1 MTYADP
7 GRRCDLIIGL
17 RALADFLEDSPQ
29 IPAPYCV
36 DVLVFPPNA
45 PGQDGRAE
53 IDRIA
58 VLADARIDDR
68 TAEYGHY
75 TASRVFGPV
84 EYRAVFIPPR
94 TRAYYDARDS
104 YSGNIIPGR
113 TRRCER

>member
-7 GRRCDLIIGL
+7 GRRRDLITGL
-17 RALADFLEDSPQ
+17 RALAKFLEDSPL

-36 DVLVFPPNA
+36 DVLVFPPGA
-45 PGQDGRAE
+45 LEEDGRAE

-58 VLADARIDDR
+58 ELTGARIDDQ

-94 TRAYYDARDS
+94 NRAYYDARGS
-104 YSGNIIPGR
+104 YSGNIIPGPDQ
-113 TRRCER
+113 EV

>member
-1 MTYADP
+1 M
-7 GRRCDLIIGL
+7 
-17 RALADFLEDSPQ
+17 
-29 IPAPYCV
+29 
-36 DVLVFPPNA
+36 DVLVFPPDV

-58 VLADARIDDR
+58 VLIGARIDDR

-94 TRAYYDARDS
+94 TRAYHDARGS
-104 YSGNIIPGR
+104 YSGNVIPGLGPGGMSDE
-113 TRRCER
+113 RCYLDSLPGAFLFGGTFGAS

>member
-94 TRAYYDARDS
+94 TRAYYDARGS
-104 YSGNIIPGR
+104 YYGNIIPGPDQ
-113 TRRCER
+113 EV

>member
-7 GRRCDLIIGL
+7 GRRRDLITGL
-17 RALADFLEDSPQ
+17 RALADFLDDSPQ

-36 DVLVFPPNA
+36 DVLVFPPDV

-58 VLADARIDDR
+58 ELTGARIDDR
-68 TAEYGHY
+68 TTGYGHY

-84 EYRAVFIPPR
+84 EYRAVFIPPG
-94 TRAYYDARDS
+94 TRARRDARGWDS
-104 YSGNIIPGR
+104 GDIIPGPDQ
-113 TRRCER
+113 EV

>member
-7 GRRCDLIIGL
+7 GRRRDLITGL
-17 RALADFLEDSPQ
+17 RALADFLEGSPQ

-36 DVLVFPPNA
+36 DVLVFL
-45 PGQDGRAE
+45 PGALEEDGRAE

-58 VLADARIDDR
+58 VLTGARIDDR

-75 TASRVFGPV
+75 IASRVFGPV

-94 TRAYYDARDS
+94 TRAYYDARGS
-104 YSGNIIPGR
+104 YSGNVIPGPDQKV
-113 TRRCER
+113 

>member
-7 GRRCDLIIGL
+7 GRRRDLITGL
-17 RALADFLEDSPQ
+17 RALAKFLEDSPL

-36 DVLVFPPNA
+36 DVLVFPPGA
-45 PGQDGRAE
+45 LEEDGRAE

-58 VLADARIDDR
+58 VLTGARIDDQA
-68 TAEYGHY
+68 AEYGHY

-94 TRAYYDARDS
+94 TRAYYDARGS
-104 YSGNIIPGR
+104 YSGNVIPGPDQ
-113 TRRCER
+113 EV